1 MKDKEMKLNINI
13 GHTIVIHKISINKI
27 TIFIEVNEDYD
38 LEIAIIY
45 EEDELGETSVLKYI
59 DMKDGEREATIEKDQ
74 YDYITDVILNDFLF
88 KNYEEEISD
97 GKIKEELRKK
107 VDEIFDKIEDV
118 ISANEIDV
126 Y

>member
-1 MKDKEMKLNINI
+1 MKLNINI